1 MFRYT
6 RIHFHVDPMFC
17 ERTCTNTCISCAL
30 HVHVP
35 HSHNLHKCIRA
46 CHVHACIFTCTCAHP
61 HLQSTVAGGLC
72 GEEGVVDEKEDSNS
86 PGHNCIPLVAPS
98 DLEDRSAFTS
108 SHQRPVLSRL
118 SKFTNSILKQGAGG
132 VARSGSLA
140 SSPNTQRKMVDAT
153 VFENE

>member
-1 MFRYT
+1 MFTFMWIQCTAYMYKYMYMYIVCTSCTTFTQSTQMYT
-6 RIHFHVDPMFC
+6 SIP
-17 ERTCTNTCISCAL
+17 CTF
-30 HVHVP
+30 
-35 HSHNLHKCIRA
+35 K
-46 CHVHACIFTCTCAHP
+46 CTCAHP
-61 HLQSTVAGGLC
+61 LIQSTVAGGLC
-72 GEEGVVDEKEDSNS
+72 GEEGLVDEKEDSNS